1 MKVNFD
7 VYQRDILQQ
16 KESAGENLPYSDF
29 PTPFDISA
37 IAAGMGVHG
46 ERITD
51 PADIAPA
58 VQRALASG
66 KPAVLD
72 IVIDGSL

>member
-1 MKVNFD
+1 M
-7 VYQRDILQQ
+7 
-16 KESAGENLPYSDF
+16 KESAGDNLPFSDF
-29 PTPFDISA
+29 PTPFDISG

-51 PADIAPA
+51 PAEIAPA
-58 VQRALASG
+58 VKRAVASG

-72 IVIDGSL
+72 IVIDGNL

>member
-1 MKVNFD
+1 
-7 VYQRDILQQ
+7 
-16 KESAGENLPYSDF
+16 
-29 PTPFDISA
+29 
-37 IAAGMGVHG
+37 MGING

-51 PADIAPA
+51 PAEIAPA

-72 IVIDGSL
+72 IVIDGDL

>member
-1 MKVNFD
+1 M
-7 VYQRDILQQ
+7 
-16 KESAGENLPYSDF
+16 
-29 PTPFDISA
+29 
-37 IAAGMGVHG
+37 AAVALFLLTGLLTAVFAPLSLAQS

-51 PADIAPA
+51 PKEIAPA
-58 VQRALASG
+58 VARAVASG